1 MITKA
6 RRGGGGVVEL
16 GFESHERTMDLS
28 GSSSPTYWKVMLR
41 LEPGFDPLTMA

>member
-6 RRGGGGVVEL
+6 RRGGGRVVEL
-16 GFESHERTMDLS
+16 GFESHERRAGLS
-28 GSSSPTYWKVMLR
+28 GSSNPTYWKVTLW